1 MQYLIV
7 LKLQVNQIFYDNDL
21 RITPETK
28 LIDDLGAD
36 SLELL
41 EFNLALEN
49 AFDIMILDKTDNKS
63 VQDFILTISEILH
76 IKEKEYRKPP
86 AKDLI
91 ISDEAIFTRIK
102 ERIYDLYPEK
112 KFIITPKTPLFDNST
127 LDPNNRELLR
137 LALGK
142 DFED

>member
-1 MQYLIV
+1 MRKSYTLTESAIFDRI
-7 LKLQVNQIFYDNDL
+7 KLQVNRIFYDNDL

-63 VQDFILTISEILH
+63 IQDFILTISEILN
-76 IKEKEYRKPP
+76 IKEKGYRKPP

-91 ISDEAIFTRIK
+91 ISDEAIFK
-102 ERIYDLYPEK
+102 
-112 KFIITPKTPLFDNST
+112 
-127 LDPNNRELLR
+127 
-137 LALGK
+137 A
-142 DFED
+142 

>member
-1 MQYLIV
+1 MVNNYFLRKSYALTESAIFDRI
-7 LKLQVNQIFYDNDL
+7 KLQVNQIFYDNDL

-112 KFIITPKTPLFDNST
+112 KIYYYTKNTPF
-127 LDPNNRELLR
+127 
-137 LALGK
+137 
-142 DFED
+142 

>member
-1 MQYLIV
+1 MRKSYTLTESVIFDRI
-7 LKLQVNQIFYDNDL
+7 KLQVNRIFYDNDL

-63 VQDFILTISEILH
+63 IQDFILTIS
-76 IKEKEYRKPP
+76 KFQFPKG
-86 AKDLI
+86 
-91 ISDEAIFTRIK
+91 
-102 ERIYDLYPEK
+102 K
-112 KFIITPKTPLFDNST
+112 KKCQIVTHKQI
-127 LDPNNRELLR
+127 
-137 LALGK
+137 
-142 DFED
+142 

>member
-1 MQYLIV
+1 MRKSYTLTESVIFDRI
-7 LKLQVNQIFYDNDL
+7 KLQVNRIFYDNDL

-63 VQDFILTISEILH
+63 SINSSCLGSRIDSSCSLLNSKLSREESGVS
-76 IKEKEYRKPP
+76 KENP
-86 AKDLI
+86 
-91 ISDEAIFTRIK
+91 
-102 ERIYDLYPEK
+102 
-112 KFIITPKTPLFDNST
+112 
-127 LDPNNRELLR
+127 
-137 LALGK
+137 
-142 DFED
+142 

>member
-1 MQYLIV
+1 MVNSYFLRKSYALTESAIFDRI
-7 LKLQVNQIFYDNDL
+7 KLQVNRIFYDNDL

-76 IKEKEYRKPP
+76 IKEKGYRKPP

-91 ISDEAIFTRIK
+91 ISDEAIFT
-102 ERIYDLYPEK
+102 
-112 KFIITPKTPLFDNST
+112 SC
-127 LDPNNRELLR
+127 
-137 LALGK
+137 
-142 DFED
+142 